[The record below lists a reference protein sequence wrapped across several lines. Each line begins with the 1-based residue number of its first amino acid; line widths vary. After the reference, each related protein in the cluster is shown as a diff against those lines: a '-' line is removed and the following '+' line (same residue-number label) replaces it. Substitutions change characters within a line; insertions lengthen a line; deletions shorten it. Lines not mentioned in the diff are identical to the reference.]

1 MNLCLGIALY
11 LLVYAYP
18 LVVLISS
25 EKYADAVLPVRIIG
39 LVNLLSCM
47 SYFFGLCILS
57 PLDQESKLARANLT
71 GAPISLVCN
80 LLLDGTFGAT
90 GAAISV
96 CLAELVIFLM
106 QLHDCWPVLKKH
118 IDASDVLRTFMSH
131 IMAAAVAFAASLPLA
146 GLNVAVQL
154 VAGFAVY
161 SVVWLVA
168 ALIMGETTAR
178 WAFGT
183 LRGFTK
189 RR

>member
-1 MNLCLGIALY
+1 M
-11 LLVYAYP
+11 
-18 LVVLISS
+18 LISS
-25 EKYADAVLPVRIIG
+25 EKYADAVRPVRIIG

-71 GAPISLVCN
+71 GVPISLVCN
-80 LLLDGTFGAT
+80 LLLDSMLGAT

-106 QLHDCWPVLKKH
+106 QLHDCWPVLREH
-118 IDASDVLRTFMSH
+118 IDASNVLRTFMSH

-146 GLNVAVQL
+146 GLNVAVQV

-161 SVVWLVA
+161 SIVWLVA
-168 ALIMGETTAR
+168 ALILGETTAR
-178 WAFGT
+178 WAFGI
-183 LRGFTK
+183 LRGFMK
-189 RR
+189 RK